1 MQLFLSCIAVRISIL
16 IKGRV
21 AAQTITDV
29 ARKVQDK
36 DIYILIA
43 DMAMGYKM
51 QQGIL
56 VCPA

>member
-1 MQLFLSCIAVRISIL
+1 MQLFLNCIAVRISIL

-21 AAQTITDV
+21 AAHTITDV

-36 DIYILIA
+36 DIYIHIS
-43 DMAMGYKM
+43 DMAMDYKM